1 MMLHFCLVANYFFFK
16 KITFASLMQNLF
28 ITELKTLL
36 ATPKKCVIV
45 THRQPDGDAMGSSLA
60 WQRFLKALN
69 HDAVFISPTEITQ
82 NLDWLP
88 DYKTAISFENEKLK
102 PQAQESIQNAEVI
115 FCLDFNALSRL
126 EGLGEIIAATTATKV
141 LIDHHIQPEDFAQL
155 VFSDTSYAATC
166 EMIHDVIEQ
175 LDELDKVDKD
185 TANLLYAGLC
195 TDTGFFQFN
204 NATPNVM
211 RVAGGL
217 IAKGAEPAFISEMV
231 NNIFS
236 EKRLRFFGYCLD
248 RKLQFAKGGKVAYMI
263 LSSKEIKRFWLQN
276 GDSEGLVNYPFKI
289 KGVEMS
295 VYFSEEGEKIKIS
308 FRSRGTKLDMSTF
321 SRTHF
326 EGGGHFN
333 ASGGKSLL
341 SLEETEQK
349 FLKALDDL
357 EF

>member
-1 MMLHFCLVANYFFFK
+1 
-16 KITFASLMQNLF
+16 MQNLF

-60 WQRFLKALN
+60 WQRFLKELK
-69 HDAVFISPTEITQ
+69 HDVVFISPTEITQ

-88 DYKTAISFENEKLK
+88 DYKTSISFENEKLK
-102 PQAQESIQNAEVI
+102 PQAKDLIQNAEVI

-126 EGLGEIIAATTATKV
+126 EDLGEIIAGTTATKV
-141 LIDHHIQPEDFAQL
+141 MIDHHIQPENFAQF
-155 VFSDTSYAATC
+155 VFSDISYAATC

-175 LDELDKVDKD
+175 LGELDKIDKD

-211 RVAGGL
+211 RVAGSL

-236 EKRLRFFGYCLD
+236 EKRLRFFGFCLD

-289 KGVEMS
+289 RGVEMS

-308 FRSRGTKLDMSTF
+308 FRSRGSKLDMSTF
-321 SRTHF
+321 SRKNF

-333 ASGGKSLL
+333 ASGGKSFL